1 MCAHGR
7 NLWKIC
13 DVCVSHFLFRKKFQS
28 FQDRN
33 LRVNE
38 EDIVTLKKARGD
50 GKFHESL
57 LDR

>member
-1 MCAHGR
+1 MY
-7 NLWKIC
+7 
-13 DVCVSHFLFRKKFQS
+13 VFPTFLFRKKFQS

>member
-1 MCAHGR
+1 MVVTCGR
-7 NLWKIC
+7 F
-13 DVCVSHFLFRKKFQS
+13 VMYVFPTFLFRKKFQS